1 MACLDLVCYVR
12 TTFIA
17 LAAVVVLMRG
27 SSARF
32 ACAGH
37 FRCKAASGF
46 KIRLGMMLRR
56 RLASTARRE
65 V

>member
-1 MACLDLVCYVR
+1 MLGLGIYVG

-17 LAAVVVLMRG
+17 LAVVVVLMRG
-27 SSARF
+27 ISAF
-32 ACAGH
+32 ALVGAGH

-46 KIRLGMMLRR
+46 KIRLGIMLRR
-56 RLASTARRE
+56 RLESTARGD